1 MISGHPAAALQQRQ
15 SVPPR
20 HLRLFQFSQF
30 LETSG
35 AGEGVPDERIHV
47 ADSDDFS
54 GARFM
59 ESFESK
65 HSDHDF
71 TGRLSDAVGI
81 TAAPLR
87 LDSQAK
93 YGEGVVLAGATGRR
107 EVRRAML
114 EQYRYLSSGSA
125 TRPASPQRRCAS
137 TARPNLVR
145 HIHNLPDCATK
156 VGFR

>member
-1 MISGHPAAALQQRQ
+1 MISGHPAAALRGSASPASERPAAAAATV
-15 SVPPR
+15 SV
-20 HLRLFQFSQF
+20 FSF
-30 LETSG
+30 FGTSG

-93 YGEGVVLAGATGRR
+93 YGEL
-107 EVRRAML
+107 
-114 EQYRYLSSGSA
+114 
-125 TRPASPQRRCAS
+125 C
-137 TARPNLVR
+137 
-145 HIHNLPDCATK
+145 
-156 VGFR
+156 